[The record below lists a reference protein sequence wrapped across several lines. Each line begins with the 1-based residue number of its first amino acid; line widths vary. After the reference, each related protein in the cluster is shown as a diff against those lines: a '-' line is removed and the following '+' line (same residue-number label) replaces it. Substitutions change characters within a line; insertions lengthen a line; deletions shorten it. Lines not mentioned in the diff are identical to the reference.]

1 MTAPP
6 PDDNAPGTTTS
17 PKDEPAVTI
26 AIDKPDNPQPGKRRR
41 VAQKP
46 PISPFKKTILLVLV
60 GSLLYSICGFFLAPV
75 LITTLVSSS
84 LAEKMGRPVTIGSAR
99 VNPFRFD
106 IILKNGIIG
115 AEKNNPKDKVDPLF
129 SFGRLKIKLQPMA
142 VFSHK
147 PVFQAIHANSVFLHI
162 VRDKNHRLNL
172 PPFITQA
179 VTELGTKNL
188 IGKLKEI
195 DFKLS
200 DAKILFD
207 DKISATNHVISQISF
222 RLPAGDDSTIS
233 PHFSASINGS
243 PIEFGGVSKQTTS
256 RKQTF
261 VLNLQN
267 IDLTSYLNYL
277 PAPFP
282 SLINKGKA
290 DLDLTL
296 SSSFNDSQFNLDI
309 TGSGIA
315 REVWINDGKENHN
328 KIDSATF
335 SFSGNLID
343 KKITFHK
350 IVLEKPE
357 LHINRDKNGT
367 FFFPAKASFSNRQP
381 GGNLQI
387 ETMLIKNGKLT
398 FIDQNVPGGFGASF
412 NDVNLK
418 ISKNNNNTSSYA
430 LNCITNRKTRIA
442 SQGILTPDS
451 WKIKGLFILNGL
463 PLSALNSY
471 LTKPGE
477 ISIISG
483 VVDKFETSFSL
494 TPQQDNKLS
503 DLSATTLSIQNL
515 GLSFQGKE
523 LVTIP
528 LTKLAKGSYSS
539 EKKIVTMGE
548 IDIQGGRFNLSPNTP
563 FPLPTYNLGENQTLW
578 KINKLDL
585 NNGNV
590 HLRGFPLLTKS
601 HQPIVIKDLSATN
614 ISSDPKATA
623 QIKTT
628 LTLLKTATLKA
639 AGPVKFNPFSGVLD
653 TRLAG
658 VSLTNIPEP
667 MVQWL
672 KPPFLGGLLS
682 AKGELTFP
690 HLGFKGNSTIK
701 GLKLRFG
708 DQHELL
714 TVKDIQLVEGS
725 YSLSPLQIKIQQVN
739 IAGAQTDLSLAKEK
753 LLNQADF
760 FQSKPKPGKQQLV
773 AIDKITV
780 TRSQF
785 TLKDHTTT
793 PPFAFLIGQTKGTI
807 GPIYSQGKK
816 TTTFSFTGMGNN
828 QSHFNLTGTSTF
840 FNPDFKA
847 DLTIAIKDFPI
858 TAIKPFIEPIAGYGI
873 QGGIFNLMIKYHEK
887 NGSMSGAT
895 NLDIRHLTLTG
906 EDKGN
911 PQFPDIIA
919 LLTDVNHH
927 IRLQIP
933 LTGNT
938 TDPSYTLQSAYA
950 KKLRELTLAT
960 MVSPYSALGDYF
972 PTQQEPPSQVIFLP
986 GTSELVPQQEDI
998 LLAVQSIIQNR
1009 PLLHITFA
1017 GYSGSKEDRETLLKK
1032 KRYQKEKKAREQ
1044 AIVTGSSVAKSYG
1057 QELIVTPRKLSPTVL
1072 PPKTIRLT
1080 KQELQDLGLERCEK
1094 IKSILISDYGIPGN
1108 ILHIDTTPTVLPQS
1122 DTDSKGHR
1130 VEFILSGSVH

>member
-6 PDDNAPGTTTS
+6 PDDDGPGDIT
-17 PKDEPAVTI
+17 PAKDDLPVTI
-26 AIDKPDNPQPGKRRR
+26 AIDKPDTSKPGKRRR
-41 VAQKP
+41 VVQKAP
-46 PISPFKKTILLVLV
+46 FSPFKKTILLVLV
-60 GSLLYSICGFFLAPV
+60 CSLLYSLCGFFLAPI

-115 AEKNNPKDKVDPLF
+115 AEKNNPQDKVDPLF

-142 VFSHK
+142 VFSQK

-162 VRDKNHRLNL
+162 VRDKNQSLNL
-172 PPFITQA
+172 PPFITQTVA
-179 VTELGTKNL
+179 ELGTKSL
-188 IGKLKEI
+188 IAKLKQV
-195 DFKLS
+195 DLKLS

-207 DKISATNHVISQISF
+207 DKRSATNHVISQISF
-222 RLPAGDDSTIS
+222 RLPAGDDNTLS

-243 PIEFGGVSKQTTS
+243 PIEFGEVSQQTTS
-256 RKQTF
+256 GKQTF
-261 VLNLQN
+261 VLNLQD

-282 SLINKGKA
+282 SLISKGKA

-296 SSSFNDSQFNLDI
+296 SSSFNDSQFNIDI
-309 TGSGIA
+309 AGSGIA
-315 REVWINDGKENHN
+315 RDIWINDGKENHN

-343 KKITFHK
+343 KKITLHK

-357 LHINRDKNGT
+357 LHINRDKDGT
-367 FFFPAKASFSNRQP
+367 FFFPAKASFNNKQP
-381 GGNLQI
+381 DGNLQI

-463 PLSALNSY
+463 PLPALNSY
-471 LTKPGE
+471 LSKPGE

-515 GLSFQGKE
+515 GLSFQDKE

-528 LTKLAKGSYSS
+528 LTKLAKGSYSN
-539 EKKIVTMGE
+539 EKSIVTLGE

-563 FPLPTYNLGENQTLW
+563 FPLPTYHQGKNQTLW
-578 KINKLDL
+578 KINKLRL
-585 NNGNV
+585 NNGTV
-590 HLRGFPLLTKS
+590 HLRGFPLLTKP
-601 HQPIVIKDLSATN
+601 QPIFIKDLSATN

-628 LTLLKTATLKA
+628 LSLFKTATLKA
-639 AGPVKFNPFSGVLD
+639 TGPVKFNPFSGVLD
-653 TRLAG
+653 TTIAD
-658 VSLTNIPEP
+658 VSLTNIPDP
-667 MVQWL
+667 LTHWL
-672 KPPFLGGLLS
+672 KPPFLSGLLS
-682 AKGELTFP
+682 AEGELTFP

-701 GLKLRFG
+701 GLRLRFS

-714 TVKDIQLVEGS
+714 TIKDMQLIDGS
-725 YSLSPLQIKIQQVN
+725 YTLSPLQVKIPQVN
-739 IAGAQTDLSLAKEK
+739 IAGAQTGITLTKEK
-753 LLNQADF
+753 LFNQADF
-760 FQSKPKPGKQQLV
+760 FHSQTEPGKQQLV
-773 AIDKITV
+773 AINKITV
-780 TRSQF
+780 TQSHV
-785 TLKDHTTT
+785 TLKDHTTM
-793 PPFAFLIGQTKGTI
+793 PPFAFAIGQIKGSI
-807 GPIYSQGKK
+807 GPIYSQG
-816 TTTFSFTGMGNN
+816 TQPTTFSFTGKGNN
-828 QSHFNLTGTSTF
+828 QSHFNLTGTRTL
-840 FNPDFKA
+840 FNPEFKA
-847 DLTIAIKDFPI
+847 DLTITIKDFPL
-858 TAIKPFIEPIAGYGI
+858 TAIKPFVEPIAGYGI
-873 QGGIFNLMIKYHEK
+873 QGGLFDLVIKYHEK
-887 NGSMSGAT
+887 NGTMSGDT
-895 NLDIRHLTLTG
+895 DIDIRHLTLTD

-911 PQFPDIIA
+911 PQFPDIVA
-919 LLTDVNHH
+919 LLTDSDHH

-933 LTGNT
+933 LTVNT
-938 TDPSYTLQSAYA
+938 TDPSYTLQSAYV

-972 PTQQEPPSQVIFLP
+972 TNQQEPPSQVIFLP

-998 LLAVQSIIQNR
+998 LLSLQGIIQNR
-1009 PLLHITFA
+1009 PLLHITLA
-1017 GYSGSKEDRETLLKK
+1017 GYSGSTEDRETLLKK
-1032 KRYQKEKKAREQ
+1032 KRRQKEKKAREQ
-1044 AIVTGSSVAKSYG
+1044 AIATGSNVAQSYG
-1057 QELIVTPRKLSPTVL
+1057 LELIDTPRKQGPAVL

-1080 KQELQDLGLERCEK
+1080 KQELQDLGMERCEK
-1094 IKSILISDYGIPGN
+1094 IKAMLINNYGIPGN
-1108 ILHIDTTPTVLPQS
+1108 ILHIDTTPTVLPRS
-1122 DTDSKGHR
+1122 DTDTKGHR
-1130 VEFILSGSVH
+1130 VEFILSGSTP